1 MRSYIAKFLCAT
13 LLAVPSVSLAQGG
26 PAHLTTISSE
36 LAHGGGCRKS
46 SPPGQC
52 CHMQKSVGKVHCH

>member
-1 MRSYIAKFLCAT
+1 MKTVIFVLTIVFASN
-13 LLAVPSVSLAQGG
+13 LA
-26 PAHLTTISSE
+26 

-52 CHMQKSVGKVHCH
+52 CHMEKKTGKVHCHK

>member
-1 MRSYIAKFLCAT
+1 MIVRLTVVAL
-13 LLAVPSVSLAQGG
+13 LLAG
-26 PAHLTTISSE
+26 PA

-52 CHMQKSVGKVHCH
+52 CHMDKAAGTVHCH